1 MCQPQ
6 LFETGRGTPSLH
18 LDCEMAQED
27 KIGHME
33 MILVHSGTYKP
44 LQVSQTESYLNQEIK
59 RPSLGAEGAKNGK
72 LGSFQRSETP
82 ESHSNL
88 EGGNSLLSPYSSALT
103 QYVGSR
109 RLRFCQLLPLQE
121 FMLMVRCYRTAG
133 NLQLSAATCHCQK
146 RGSFYFLSTFNQL

>member
-109 RLRFCQLLPLQE
+109 RLRFLLAIASAGVHAHGQVLQNCWQLAVVCSHLSLPEKGQFL
-121 FMLMVRCYRTAG
+121 F
-133 NLQLSAATCHCQK
+133 
-146 RGSFYFLSTFNQL
+146 SFHI